1 MQTAAVRHRPE
12 SEDCYLVTTETM
24 KLRLHTGRDVKAV
37 YVHYCDVHEPLTNLK
52 KQAMDLAGHGQVKR
66 LLGNDGDLAF
76 APGPVRL

>member
-52 KQAMDLAGHGQVKR
+52 KQAMDLAGHGQV
-66 LLGNDGDLAF
+66 NDY
-76 APGPVRL
+76 